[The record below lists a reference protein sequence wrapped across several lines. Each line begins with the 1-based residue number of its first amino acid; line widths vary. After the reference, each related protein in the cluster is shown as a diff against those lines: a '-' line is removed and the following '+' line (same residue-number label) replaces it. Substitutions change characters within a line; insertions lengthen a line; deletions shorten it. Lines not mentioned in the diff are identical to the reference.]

1 MALKNKSSASRFW
14 GREEASVLTPQEQ
27 LTYLKILTT
36 SSTYDLHGLTTLE
49 SNKVGVRKRLPH
61 HKIQIEHVKS
71 LAKKG
76 IVVFDQF
83 NSIVF
88 IPGSTLDIEAH
99 IDSYSEFRKVQTVLK
114 RLPALSRPVQLWV
127 LSWFLTNMTKA
138 KIAIVEDFLEYG
150 QIWIK
155 SIIKDADNNK
165 ELQDND
171 IDLSNLVLLDPID
184 TTVSLGDVISLI
196 ISEQKCYPG
205 VTDIIKNEI
214 LGDDFSKHLNLYIK
228 RRDTYRDSLVYNL
241 LSQFHSLYL
250 EKKGT
255 SYSDYESK
263 TYDPRRIAWMIREY
277 GKELVR
283 ERMRLYLESNDY
295 VHSISDFKANFQK
308 LGNPNTSDLS
318 KYWDILEKH
327 ERRDN

>member
-14 GREEASVLTPQEQ
+14 GREEVSALISQEQ

-36 SSTYDLHGLTTLE
+36 SSTYDLHGLTILE
-49 SNKVGVRKRLPH
+49 SNKASFKKRLPY
-61 HKIQIEHVKS
+61 HKVQIEHVRS

-76 IVVFDQF
+76 LVVFDEF

-88 IPGSTLDIEAH
+88 IPGSTSDIEAD
-99 IDSYSEFRKVQTVLK
+99 IDSYRDFRKAQSVLK
-114 RLPALSRPVQLWV
+114 RLPAISRPVQLWV

-155 SIIKDADNNK
+155 SVIKDADKNK
-165 ELQDND
+165 ELQEND
-171 IDLSNLVLLDPID
+171 IDLSNLVLLDPIESV
-184 TTVSLGDVISLI
+184 VSLGDVISLI
-196 ISEQKCYPG
+196 LSEQKCYPG
-205 VTDIIKNEI
+205 VTEVIKNEI
-214 LGDDFSKHLNLYIK
+214 LGEDFSKRLDLYIK
-228 RRDTYRDSLVYNL
+228 RRDTYHDSLVYNL

-250 EKKGT
+250 ERKGT
-255 SYSDYESK
+255 SYSEYESK

-295 VHSISDFKANFQK
+295 VHSIGDFKTNFQK
-308 LGNPNTSDLS
+308 LGNPDTTDLS
-318 KYWDILEKH
+318 KYWDIVEKH
-327 ERRDN
+327 ERRE